1 MVKNWLEVHWVRLT
15 VNNEALIALQPLI
28 AVFEHLGVSYRVGG
42 SLASSVHGLARATMD
57 ADLIANI
64 ELQHVP
70 ALVRALH
77 GAYYA
82 DAELISDALKSGQS
96 FNLIH
101 LETYI
106 KIDIFPLVSRSYD
119 QISFKRV
126 FIAEETNF
134 ITAEDS
140 ILRKL
145 EWYRLSDGSERQW
158 RDVAGVLQM
167 QKDQLDF
174 EYLQR
179 WAAEMNLSDLLE
191 RAIQESLKDQ
201 S

>member
-1 MVKNWLEVHWVRLT
+1 M
-15 VNNEALIALQPLI
+15 NNEALIALQPLI
-28 AVFEHLGVSYRVGG
+28 AVFERLGVSYRVGG

-64 ELQHVP
+64 ELKHVP
-70 ALVRALH
+70 VLVNALQ

-106 KIDIFPLVSRSYD
+106 KIDIFPLASRTYD
-119 QISFKRV
+119 QISFNRV

-158 RDVAGVLQM
+158 RDVAGVLQI

-191 RAIQESLKDQ
+191 RAIRESIKDQ

>member
-1 MVKNWLEVHWVRLT
+1 M
-15 VNNEALIALQPLI
+15 NNEALVALQPLI

-42 SLASSVHGLARATMD
+42 SLASSIHGLARATMD

-64 ELQHVP
+64 ELKHVP
-70 ALVRALH
+70 ALVKALQ

-106 KIDIFPLVSRSYD
+106 KIDIFPLASRSYD
-119 QISFKRV
+119 QISFNRV
-126 FIAEETNF
+126 FIAEDTNF

-174 EYLQR
+174 EYLKH

-191 RAIQESLKDQ
+191 RAILESLKDQ